1 MRLKTTVTLAAV
13 ALALGVTS
21 GAQAGTLEDVQA
33 RGVLRCVGSTGIA
46 GFAKPDANGVWGALI
61 STSAVPRLLLFLA
74 TRARLKL

>member
-33 RGVLRCVGSTGIA
+33 RGVLRCVVSTGIA
-46 GFAKPDANGVWGALI
+46 GFAAPNASGV
-61 STSAVPRLLLFLA
+61 
-74 TRARLKL
+74 